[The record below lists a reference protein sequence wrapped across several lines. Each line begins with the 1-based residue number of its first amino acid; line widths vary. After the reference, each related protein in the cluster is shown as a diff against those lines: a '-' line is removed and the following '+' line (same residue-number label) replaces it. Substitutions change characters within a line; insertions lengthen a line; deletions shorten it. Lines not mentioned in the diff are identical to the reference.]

1 MLGVWAPKGNG
12 TLVPTG
18 QGRWSGAPKHH
29 PWDARTRCPDAPDPH
44 RRYASSVIHP
54 THRRRPASPRA
65 PYPGVI
71 ALAILLIACTGGGT
85 AASFDVAAGCPTEG
99 RAPGAY
105 PELEARIP
113 KTYEGRGP
121 DQLDSGRHCDRG
133 SLGSLAA
140 AGFDEVR
147 FAGGTWD
154 LGGYR
159 AAALVVFEAPGLTA
173 ERVAEFYATGARA
186 ANRTRVTGEST
197 PDIAGRRG
205 YRLDSTTGDRTQ
217 TVVTW
222 PSADEGV
229 VNVVLSNDLPD
240 PKIQAAIDAFAGG

>member
-1 MLGVWAPKGNG
+1 MPW
-12 TLVPTG
+12 LV
-18 QGRWSGAPKHH
+18 
-29 PWDARTRCPDAPDPH
+29 
-44 RRYASSVIHP
+44 V
-54 THRRRPASPRA
+54 
-65 PYPGVI
+65 V
-71 ALAILLIACTGGGT
+71 LLLIACTGGGT

-99 RAPGAY
+99 RAQGAY

-113 KTYEGRGP
+113 TSYEGRGP
-121 DQLDSGRHCDRG
+121 TQLDSGRHCDPQ

-173 ERVAEFYATGARA
+173 DQVAEFYATSARA
-186 ANRTRVTGEST
+186 ANRTRITGESA
-197 PDIAGRRG
+197 PDIDGRPG
-205 YRLDSTTGDRTQ
+205 HRLDSTTGDRTQ

-222 PSADEGV
+222 PSGDDGV
-229 VNVVLSNDLPD
+229 VNVVLTNDLPD

>member
-1 MLGVWAPKGNG
+1 ML
-12 TLVPTG
+12 
-18 QGRWSGAPKHH
+18 
-29 PWDARTRCPDAPDPH
+29 
-44 RRYASSVIHP
+44 
-54 THRRRPASPRA
+54 
-65 PYPGVI
+65 
-71 ALAILLIACTGGGT
+71 ALLLAACTGDGA
-85 AASFDVAAGCPTEG
+85 AASFDVAAGCPVEG
-99 RAPGAY
+99 RSPGAY

-113 KTYEGRGP
+113 TSYEGSGP
-121 DQLDSGRHCDRG
+121 TQLDSGRHCNQQ

-173 ERVAEFYATGARA
+173 DQVAQFYATSARS
-186 ANRTRVTGEST
+186 ANRTQITGQSA

-205 YRLDSTTGDRTQ
+205 HRLDSTTGDRTQ

-222 PSADEGV
+222 PSAEDGI
-229 VNVVLSNDLPD
+229 VNVVLTNDLPD
-240 PKIQAAIDAFAGG
+240 PKVQAAIDAFAGG